1 MSQFEHSRQAHLQPY
16 APFSWSAALWASVIA
31 GAVFAMLD
39 IGANWALRG
48 TSPWVLLR
56 MIGAIVLGPGALSPS
71 DTSDTSA
78 MLVAIAVHLALSV
91 VYGTFLA
98 LVIPKVDATLAILV
112 GGLYGLALYYI
123 NFYGFNIFSPWFAGM
138 RDWVSIASHFVFGAV
153 LACAYTAINA
163 RKAARPGEP
172 IGSSQLRG
180 PRPPYAP
187 NH

>member
-1 MSQFEHSRQAHLQPY
+1 
-16 APFSWSAALWASVIA
+16 
-31 GAVFAMLD
+31 MLD
-39 IGANWALRG
+39 IAPTGSAR

-123 NFYGFNIFSPWFAGM
+123 NFYGFNIF
-138 RDWVSIASHFVFGAV
+138 
-153 LACAYTAINA
+153 LAMVRGHA
-163 RKAARPGEP
+163 R
-172 IGSSQLRG
+172 LR
-180 PRPPYAP
+180 
-187 NH
+187 